1 MDYDRRLKV
10 HSMQHELQTIL
21 NITKDN
27 TVRSRQLGLKLG
39 FLLVVAFLTLGL
51 FQDSALAA
59 SGLRI
64 YNYTT
69 KKESTYTD
77 KQIKVTINGKT
88 VTKQQTPGILVSG
101 IAMVP
106 YNDVF
111 EKSEIA
117 AESNY
122 DKSKGTISIS
132 KYGKTLQMTIG
143 SKKAKLNGKTV
154 NLPVAPMKIKFMK
167 DGLVKVLVPSRFI
180 SETLGLKYTWI
191 SSKSTVA
198 IEKTTLT
205 LSYDGAKKFE
215 YTGAIGKVT
224 VNGKNINLGN
234 MPSIITNNTAM
245 LRAKWVFTNPAIG
258 ATYQYDNAKKKLTLT
273 KGNNVL
279 VMTVGDKTAY
289 LNGIATKMDTAP
301 MIIKNYSSDTSY
313 VMVPGSFTA
322 SSLGFNYKWDNATK
336 TSVITTK
343 QPNTPSNAGGSDNS
357 PELGDSGVIIETG
370 TILNQWAAD
379 TSIYSI
385 STEFHEISGEAVE
398 ANPAVLVSVT
408 RDNSIIKQ
416 NAETFKITANGSMGK
431 ITSQKAEK
439 QIQIQIANLSTSD
452 ITYPMYGIFSNYV
465 NTIGTYNNPSGQT
478 TLLLDL
484 ISSEYTYDLSLSQ
497 DKQTLYITVY
507 HNTLTSAVI
516 GTNNAG
522 DYVTLTGIKPLK
534 VTINQSTGYLNIDLP
549 YTTNG
554 IGDIYTNLVGS
565 KYINLFYSVGTPD
578 STQIVIGVNEGYE
591 YYISETENKYS
602 ILFLTP
608 GSVQQSPAGTP
619 TQPGISDQVDPNE
632 CEIIIPKPDGL
643 NASMIT
649 DEDYYFENS
658 FVLRLMGDYT
668 GSINSS
674 NIINTSNRVKNI
686 SVNLN
691 SNNETEIRVSTSKL
705 QGYEYTMDDKYIY
718 INVGDP
724 KEIYSNI
731 VILDPGHGGGANG
744 AQYYGTKEKDLNF
757 KILYTLGKKYFN
769 QDTSKLKVYYT
780 RIKDVD
786 MSLSDRAAFASKYGA
801 DLFVSLHM
809 NANLNRTVYG
819 TEVYYSTNN
828 NSPNKAGLTSKAL
841 ADLFVDRISDN
852 LGTKNRGSRSER
864 YTVVHKN
871 TVPAV
876 LIELGFMSTESDF
889 NKLSDPTFQD
899 NAARTIYETLLEVF
913 RKYPTG
919 R

>member
-1 MDYDRRLKV
+1 MR
-10 HSMQHELQTIL
+10 HELQTIF

-51 FQDSALAA
+51 FHDSALAA

-77 KQIKVTINGKT
+77 KQIKVTLNGET
-88 VTKQQTPGILVSG
+88 VTKSHTPGILVSG

-117 AESNY
+117 AECNY
-122 DKSKGTISIS
+122 DKEKGTISIS

-154 NLPVAPMKIKFMK
+154 NLSVAPIKVKFMK

-180 SETLGLKYTWI
+180 SETLGLKYTWN

-198 IEKTTLT
+198 IEMTTLM
-205 LSYDGAKKFE
+205 LSYNGAKKFE
-215 YTGAIGKVT
+215 YTGALGKVT
-224 VNGKNINLGN
+224 VDGKNINLGK

-273 KGNNVL
+273 KGNTVL
-279 VMTVGDKTAY
+279 VMTVGDTTAY
-289 LNGIATKMDTAP
+289 LNGNATKMDTAP
-301 MIIKNYSSDTSY
+301 MIIKNYSSGTSY
-313 VMVPGSFTA
+313 LMVPGSFTA
-322 SSLGFNYKWDNATK
+322 SCLGFNYKWDNATR
-336 TSVITTK
+336 TSIIATQKSTT
-343 QPNTPSNAGGSDNS
+343 PGNTGSGNS
-357 PELGDSGVIIETG
+357 PELGDSSVIIEAG
-370 TILNQWAAD
+370 TILNQWVAD
-379 TSIYSI
+379 TSVYSL
-385 STEFHEISGEAVE
+385 STELHEISVDSVE
-398 ANPAVLVSVT
+398 ANPAALVSVT

-431 ITSQKAEK
+431 ITSQKADK
-439 QIQIQIANLSTSD
+439 QIQIQVANLSATD

-465 NTIGTYNNPSGQT
+465 NTIGTYTNSSGQT

-484 ISSEYTYDLSLSQ
+484 LSSEYTYDVALSQ

-534 VTINQSTGYLNIDLP
+534 VTMNQSTGYLNIDLP

-565 KYINLFYSVGTPD
+565 KYINLFYSIATPD
-578 STQIVIGVNEGYE
+578 STQIVIGANEGYE
-591 YYISETENKYS
+591 YYISETDNKYS

-608 GSVQQSPAGTP
+608 GSVQQPPAVTP
-619 TQPGISDQVDPNE
+619 TQPGLSDQVDPNE
-632 CEIIIPKPDGL
+632 CEIIIPRPDGL
-643 NASMIT
+643 NAAMIT

-668 GSINSS
+668 GVINSS
-674 NIINTSNRVKNI
+674 NIINTSGRVKDI

-691 SNNETEIRVSTSKL
+691 SNNETEIRIRTSKL
-705 QGYEYTMDDKYIY
+705 QGYEYTMDDKNIY
-718 INVGDP
+718 INIGDP
-724 KEIYSNI
+724 KDIYPNI
-731 VILDPGHGGGANG
+731 VILDPGHGGGAIG
-744 AQYYGTKEKDLNF
+744 AQYYGTNEKDLNF

-841 ADLFVDRISDN
+841 ADLFGDRISGN
-852 LGTKNRGSRSER
+852 LGTKNRGSRAER

-913 RKYPTG
+913 SIYPTG